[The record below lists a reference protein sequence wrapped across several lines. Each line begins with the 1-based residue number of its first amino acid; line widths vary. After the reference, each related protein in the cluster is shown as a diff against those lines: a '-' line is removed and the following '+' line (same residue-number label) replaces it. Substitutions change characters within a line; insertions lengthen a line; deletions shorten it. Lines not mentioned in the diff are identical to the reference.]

1 MTPMILV
8 TALPLLAFFSFIW
21 ASLQTEEVITSGYKQ
36 QGSDLWVETKT
47 RTRKLKYPNID
58 EPVIPSEK

>member
-1 MTPMILV
+1 MTPMMFL

-36 QGSDLWVETKT
+36 KSPDLWVETKT
-47 RTRKLKYPNID
+47 RVTKPKYPNID
-58 EPVIPSEK
+58 KPVIPSED